1 MYILYIMVFVRKIK
15 KKSGTYLA
23 EVESVWENGKTRQKV
38 IKYLGKEVDGKPV
51 KRVKTSSI
59 KIIAAK
65 NHLDIEIIN
74 HIALELGITD
84 ISKEILVM
92 VYSQLIER
100 PSINKMEEWLS
111 YTDMLDILKIKNI
124 STSKLYDALDGLNN
138 MDFSKIENKL
148 SSIFSDIDGNNAV
161 IIDITDTYFEG
172 NSIEGLARRGKE
184 EKVKKLMQI
193 ALAVTSENGF
203 PLFHKIYKGNISG
216 KRIFLEMVS
225 LLKENG
231 YSSTIM
237 DRGFYSAKNIESI
250 NKLHIKIICGVVKDQ
265 YFRNMLL
272 KIDKNRIYRKEN
284 RVELKNTHVYCS
296 SMEFMGGKI
305 IIVYNPFLESL
316 RREYYYEHSENEDIA
331 SLLGYSLIYHNTD
344 LTGKEVVEKYYNKD
358 TVERAF
364 RKMKGVI
371 SLRPVRVW
379 LMSHVYAHIKI
390 CYLSYAIL
398 SMLEYKIKSTGI
410 SGTEALN
417 ILSTGYNV
425 YLKDIESNIEWSEN
439 IELSKKQEVIRN
451 LVYKNR

>member
-23 EVESVWENGKTRQKV
+23 EVESVWENGKTKQKV

-65 NHLDIEIIN
+65 KHLDIEIIN
-74 HIALELGITD
+74 HIASELGITD

-111 YTDMLDILKIKNI
+111 YTDMLDILKLNNI
-124 STSKLYDALDGLNN
+124 STSKLYDALYGLNN

-148 SSIFSDIDGNNAV
+148 SNIFSDIDGNNAV

-203 PLFHKIYKGNISG
+203 PLFHKIYNGNTSG

-231 YSSTIM
+231 YSATIM
-237 DRGFYSAKNIESI
+237 DRGFYSVRNIENI
-250 NKLHIKIICGVVKDQ
+250 NKLNIKIICGVVKAQ

-272 KIDKNRIYRKEN
+272 KADKNSIYKKEN

-296 SMEFMGGKI
+296 SMEFMDGKI

-316 RREYYYEHSENEDIA
+316 RREYYYEHSEDEDIA
-331 SLLGYSLIYHNTD
+331 SLLGYSLIYHNTGIPD
-344 LTGKEVVEKYYNKD
+344 DEVVKKYYDKD
-358 TVERAF
+358 TVERTF

-379 LMSHVYAHIKI
+379 LLSHVYAHIKI

-425 YLKDIESNIEWSEN
+425 YLKDTESNIEWSEN

>member
-1 MYILYIMVFVRKIK
+1 MVFVRKIK
-15 KKSGTYLA
+15 KKSGTYLV

-65 NHLDIEIIN
+65 KHLDIEIIN
-74 HIALELGITD
+74 HIASQLGITELR
-84 ISKEILVM
+84 KEILVM

-111 YTDMLDILKIKNI
+111 YTDMLDILKINNI
-124 STSKLYDALDGLNN
+124 STSKLYDALDELNN

-148 SSIFSDIDGNNAV
+148 STIFSNISNESNAV

-172 NSIEGLARRGKE
+172 NSIDGVPRRGKE

-193 ALAVTSENGF
+193 ALAVTSVNGF
-203 PLFHKIYKGNISG
+203 PLFHKIYNGNISG

-231 YSSTIM
+231 YSATIM
-237 DRGFYSAKNIESI
+237 DRGSYSAKNIENI
-250 NKLHIKIICGVVKDQ
+250 NKLHIKAICGVVKDK

-272 KIDKNRIYRKEN
+272 KIDKNSIYKKEN

-296 SMEFMGGKI
+296 SIEFMGGKI

-316 RREYYYEHSENEDIA
+316 RREYYYEHSEDEDIA
-331 SLLGYSLIYHNTD
+331 SLLGYSMIYHNTD
-344 LTGKEVVEKYYNKD
+344 LTSKEVVEKYYNKD

-379 LMSHVYAHIKI
+379 LLSHVYAHIKI

-398 SMLEYKIKSTGI
+398 SMLEYKIRSTGI

-425 YLKDIESNIEWSEN
+425 YLKDTESNIEWSEN

>member
-1 MYILYIMVFVRKIK
+1 MVFVRKIK

-59 KIIAAK
+59 KVTAAK
-65 NHLDIEIIN
+65 KHLDIEIIN
-74 HIALELGITD
+74 HIASELGITD
-84 ISKEILVM
+84 ISKEILIM

-148 SSIFSDIDGNNAV
+148 SSIFSSISDIDGNNAV

-172 NSIEGLARRGKE
+172 NSIDGVPRRGKE

-193 ALAVTSENGF
+193 ALAVTSGNGF
-203 PLFHKIYKGNISG
+203 PLFHRIYKGNISG

-237 DRGFYSAKNIESI
+237 DRGAYSAKNIESI
-250 NKLHIKIICGVVKDQ
+250 NKLNIKAICGVVKDK

-296 SMEFMGGKI
+296 SMEFMDGKI

-316 RREYYYEHSENEDIA
+316 RREYYYEHSEDEDIA
-331 SLLGYSLIYHNTD
+331 SLLGYSLIYHNTSIPD
-344 LTGKEVVEKYYNKD
+344 DEVVRKYYNKD

-390 CYLSYAIL
+390 CCLSYAIL

-410 SGTEALN
+410 SGTDALN

-425 YLKDIESNIEWSEN
+425 YLKALESNIEWNEN

>member
-1 MYILYIMVFVRKIK
+1 MVFVRKIK

-23 EVESVWENGKTRQKV
+23 EVESVWENGKTKQKV
-38 IKYLGKEVDGKPV
+38 IKYLGKDVDGKPV

-65 NHLDIEIIN
+65 KYLDIEIIN
-74 HIALELGITD
+74 HIASELEITD

-111 YTDMLDILKIKNI
+111 YTDMLAILKIKNI
-124 STSKLYDALDGLNN
+124 STSKLYDALDELNN

-148 SSIFSDIDGNNAV
+148 SSIFSGIDGNNAV
-161 IIDITDTYFEG
+161 IKDITDTYFEG
-172 NSIEGLARRGKE
+172 NSIDGVPGRGKE
-184 EKVKKLMQI
+184 EKVKKLVQI
-193 ALAVTSENGF
+193 ALAVTSGNGF

-237 DRGFYSAKNIESI
+237 DRGFYSAKNIENI
-250 NKLHIKIICGVVKDQ
+250 NKLNIKIICGVVKDQ
-265 YFRNMLL
+265 YFRDMLL
-272 KIDKNRIYRKEN
+272 KIDKNNIYKKEN
-284 RVELKNTHVYCS
+284 RVELKNAHVYCS
-296 SMEFMGGKI
+296 SMEFMDGKI

-316 RREYYYEHSENEDIA
+316 RREYYYEHSEDEDIA

-344 LTGKEVVEKYYNKD
+344 LTSKEVVEKYYNKD

-379 LMSHVYAHIKI
+379 LLSHVYAHIKI

-398 SMLEYKIKSTGI
+398 SMLEYKITSTGI
-410 SGTEALN
+410 SGTDALN

-425 YLKDIESNIEWSEN
+425 YLKDTESNIEWNEN

>member
-1 MYILYIMVFVRKIK
+1 MVFVRKIK

-59 KIIAAK
+59 KVIAVK
-65 NHLDIEIIN
+65 KHLDIEIIN